1 MQKYINL
8 LPSPLAIGISA
19 VFLALSLVLSIEQL
33 DKLWVQIPLL
43 LLGLILGLLIVQID
57 KAYLHHLYRTSETE
71 GLVTQSLLFLGMF
84 FPVSFFVVTSTGS
97 ILGGSIIVGFL
108 ASTTATILSLRS
120 NKPKLEETFFYQL
133 KRPLSDTEVMIVMG
147 GMLLWN
153 AVIWIFALL

>member
-1 MQKYINL
+1 MQKFKNL

-33 DKLWVQIPLL
+33 DKLWIQIPLL
-43 LLGLILGLLIVQID
+43 LLGLILGLLIVQVD
-57 KAYLHHLYRTSETE
+57 KAYLHHLYRTSEAE

-108 ASTTATILSLRS
+108 ASTTAAILSLRS

-133 KRPLSDTEVMIVMG
+133 KRPLSDTEVMIVMAG
-147 GMLLWN
+147 ILLWN

>member
-1 MQKYINL
+1 MQKFKNL

-19 VFLALSLVLSIEQL
+19 VFLALSLVLSLEQL
-33 DKLWVQIPLL
+33 DKLWYQIPLL
-43 LLGLILGLLIVQID
+43 LLGLVMGLLIVQID
-57 KAYLHHLYRTSETE
+57 KAYLHHLYRSSETE

-84 FPVSFFVVTSTGS
+84 LPVSLFVVTSTGS

-108 ASTTATILSLRS
+108 ASTTATIVSLRTD
-120 NKPKLEETFFYQL
+120 KAELEKTFFYQL
-133 KRPLSDTEVMIVMG
+133 KRPLSDSEVWAVMG